1 MLIGKLDKLHRR
13 AVEYAPQIESIRQIV
28 RAPGI
33 DGWRVAL
40 TPLISRSQIARKPI
54 SPTLGGMITAL
65 SPPCRRQTG
74 TL

>member
-1 MLIGKLDKLHRR
+1 M
-13 AVEYAPQIESIRQIV
+13 